1 MCAANGLHLIKGQH
15 VEVIEWPS
23 PLEVASASAAGSEQV
38 CRVRVV
44 RSTTVSSSS
53 TPDIPSTIAASASVI
68 IQSDISSSS
77 SISEG
82 LVPMSVLRQFM
93 SLRLSKTRNS
103 FSNDGSRHHQAS
115 GGGGGSARSSA
126 ATLASGADAGDAAS
140 DSSSLSAVPST
151 SGGST
156 QRKTSFK

>member
-1 MCAANGLHLIKGQH
+1 MCAENGLHLIKGQH

-53 TPDIPSTIAASASVI
+53 TPDIPSSISASASVI
-68 IQSDISSSS
+68 IKSNIGSSSC
-77 SISEG
+77 SEG

-103 FSNDGSRHHQAS
+103 FSNDGSSRHHQAA
-115 GGGGGSARSSA
+115 GGGGSARSSA
-126 ATLASGADAGDAAS
+126 AALASGTDAGDAAS